1 LARTKDSAA
10 RLSKLFQDPDAM
22 VKRYIALLVPPK
34 PEYAPNKKFT
44 ITSGIVKYV
53 KDEKEKMRAVE
64 WSNYRINVR

>member
-1 LARTKDSAA
+1 M
-10 RLSKLFQDPDAM
+10 SKLFQSPDAM
-22 VKRYIALLVPPK
+22 VKRYVSIIIPPK

-64 WSNYRINVR
+64 WSNLSFYTR